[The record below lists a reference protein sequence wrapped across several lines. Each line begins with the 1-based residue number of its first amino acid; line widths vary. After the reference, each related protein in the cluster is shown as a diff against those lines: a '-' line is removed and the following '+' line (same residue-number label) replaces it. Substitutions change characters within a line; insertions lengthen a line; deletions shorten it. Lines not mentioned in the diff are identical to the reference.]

1 MGESRPQLVKYPELG
16 KESMNILFDTKL
28 VPTETKLQQHIHS
41 PCLQLTLEGSGM
53 D

>member
-1 MGESRPQLVKYPELG
+1 MVILFAELG
-16 KESMNILFDTKL
+16 RESMNILFDTKL
-28 VPTETKLQQHIHS
+28 VPTETKLQQHIDS